1 MRSRLIPTVSLA
13 AAALV
18 LAACGGDGGNGNGDT
33 ADGGGAGGDSLSIVA
48 TEYEFDPSDVSIP
61 ADTAVEITL
70 ENQGIIEHDWTV
82 DELEIEI
89 YADAGDTTTVSVTA
103 AAGTYDV
110 YCSIPGHRELG
121 MEGSLTVG

>member
-13 AAALV
+13 AALV
-18 LAACGGDGGNGNGDT
+18 LAACGNGNGDGGT
-33 ADGGGAGGDSLSIVA
+33 ADDGGAGGDSLTIVA

-61 ADTAVEITL
+61 ADTAVEITVD
-70 ENQGIIEHDWTV
+70 NQGIIEHDWTV
-82 DELEIEI
+82 DELDVEI
-89 YADAGDTTTVSVTA
+89 YADAGDTATVTVTA